1 MQENQLQPLYKHSP
15 HSAQHKV
22 AIALCDIDL
31 HFTWLALVAR
41 LIPHL
46 MPWYAVVAAAVG
58 VAGMALGDNGFHFT

>member
-1 MQENQLQPLYKHSP
+1 
-15 HSAQHKV
+15 V

-58 VAGMALGDNGFHFT
+58 VAGMALGDNGFHFA